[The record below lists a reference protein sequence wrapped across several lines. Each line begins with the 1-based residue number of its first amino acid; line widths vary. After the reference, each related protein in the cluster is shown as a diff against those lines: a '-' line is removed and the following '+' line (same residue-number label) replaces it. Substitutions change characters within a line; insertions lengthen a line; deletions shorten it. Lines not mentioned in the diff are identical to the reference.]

1 MAAGGNY
8 NPIASQVPTLFPA
21 GIARALQQT
30 AELPE
35 PSGFAGV
42 ARRTLRPRTS
52 IRAKLN
58 WIEKSARQQQ
68 RAGEKKQKFFHGRTP
83 FLEWIGRFS
92 RGKLGLKSVDTAR
105 N

>member
-21 GIARALQQT
+21 GVARALQRT

-42 ARRTLRPRTS
+42 AGRTLRPRTS

-58 WIEKSARQQQ
+58 WTEKSARQQQ
-68 RAGEKKQKFFHGRTP
+68 RAGEKKQRACGEPSGLVRQKIDQLGT
-83 FLEWIGRFS
+83 EK
-92 RGKLGLKSVDTAR
+92 RGAAR
-105 N
+105 A